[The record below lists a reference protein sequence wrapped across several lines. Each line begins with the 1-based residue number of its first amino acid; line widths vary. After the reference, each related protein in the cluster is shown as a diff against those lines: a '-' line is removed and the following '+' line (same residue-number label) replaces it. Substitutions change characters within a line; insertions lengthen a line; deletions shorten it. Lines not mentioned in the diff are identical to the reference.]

1 MKIFNMDELGEIDV
15 VFGNARMSQAVAEG
29 VRQVL
34 IERHNGK
41 EDFSITTQEEMLS
54 VFGNVMDIVT
64 MAVGAIAGVSLV
76 VGAIGI
82 LTMMWIAV
90 GERTNEIGLIR
101 SVGATRR
108 QVQLVF
114 LTEAVALSS
123 LGGLAG
129 ILFGLGI
136 CALIRQ
142 VVPGLPVS
150 TPLPYLLAAV
160 AVSFATGAISGVAPA
175 RRAASLDPVEALRAE

>member
-1 MKIFNMDELGEIDV
+1 
-15 VFGNARMSQAVAEG
+15 
-29 VRQVL
+29 
-34 IERHNGK
+34 
-41 EDFSITTQEEMLS
+41 
-54 VFGNVMDIVT
+54 MDIVT

-108 QVQLVF
+108 QVQMVF

-129 ILFGLGI
+129 MAVGLGI
-136 CALIRQ
+136 CELIRQ
-142 VVPGLPVS
+142 AVPGLPIS
-150 TPLPYLLAAV
+150 TPVTYLLAAL

-175 RRAASLDPVEALRAE
+175 RRAASLDPVDALRAE